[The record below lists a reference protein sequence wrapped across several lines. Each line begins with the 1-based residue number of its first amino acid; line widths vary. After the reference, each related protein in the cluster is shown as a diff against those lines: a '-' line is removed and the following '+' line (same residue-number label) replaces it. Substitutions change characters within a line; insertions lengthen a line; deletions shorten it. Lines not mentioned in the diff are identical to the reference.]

1 MSTAVAVCPTHLQ
14 VPGMWRSPRTARAP
28 VRAYS
33 PQRPPTTVGV
43 DCDTGYVA
51 DDHCDTGYV
60 ADDHCDTGY
69 VADDHCD
76 TIYVANENCDTIY
89 VDDDHCDVVYA
100 ALSKALGANAT
111 AERDIRPRLRQERRN
126 RDRIEPGSGRRSP

>member
-43 DCDTGYVA
+43 DCDTVYVA
-51 DDHCDTGYV
+51 DDHCDTV
-60 ADDHCDTGY
+60 Y

-76 TIYVANENCDTIY
+76 TIYMADENCDT
-89 VDDDHCDVVYA
+89 VYA